1 MTTSRAQA
9 AEGTFSAA
17 ERAAMKERAAELR
30 AESAAAGKQAKADR
44 LEADVLAKIAE
55 MPPAD
60 RALAE
65 RFHAVV
71 REHAPHLAP
80 RTWYGMPA
88 YAKDG
93 KVLCFLKPSEKFGSR
108 YVTIGFEDPAALD
121 DGHLWPTSYALTAM
135 TDDEERALAGLVRR
149 AAG

>member
-1 MTTSRAQA
+1 MTASKAQA
-9 AEGTFSAA
+9 TEGTFSAA

-30 AESAAAGKQAKADR
+30 ADSARGGKQAKADR

-55 MPPAD
+55 TPPAD

-65 RFHAVV
+65 RFHALV

-93 KVLCFLKPSEKFGSR
+93 RVLCFLKPSEKFGSR
-108 YVTIGFEDPAALD
+108 YTTIGFEDPAALD
-121 DGHLWPTSYALTAM
+121 DGPLWPTSYGLTAW
-135 TDDEERALAGLVRR
+135 TDGVGRTLADLVRR